1 VVKGDYIF
9 SSLLHSSRLDPVSDF
24 HPITLAKSKFSLFN
38 KENINYSLGK
48 LGFKLE
54 PAGKIRVFAM
64 VDIWTQWLLFPL
76 HRFLQNIV
84 RPLDEDAT
92 FDQIG
97 KLEKK
102 IKDVRS
108 KGIRK
113 AYSYDLSSATD
124 RLPVVL
130 QTVILIPLLGKR
142 AAVHWSNILCNR
154 KYSIPSYIVKK
165 YKLPLSEVTYSVG
178 QPMGALSSWMMLAVA
193 HHIVIQWA
201 SLSAKKWRSRG
212 WYFKDYIVLGD
223 DVVIFNSYVADRYFY
238 IMTNILGVKIGL
250 AKSIVSRSG
259 LHLEFA
265 KKYYVDG
272 ESCNLIPLRD

>member
-113 AYSYDLSSATD
+113 A
-124 RLPVVL
+124 
-130 QTVILIPLLGKR
+130 
-142 AAVHWSNILCNR
+142 
-154 KYSIPSYIVKK
+154 
-165 YKLPLSEVTYSVG
+165 
-178 QPMGALSSWMMLAVA
+178 
-193 HHIVIQWA
+193 
-201 SLSAKKWRSRG
+201 
-212 WYFKDYIVLGD
+212 
-223 DVVIFNSYVADRYFY
+223 
-238 IMTNILGVKIGL
+238 
-250 AKSIVSRSG
+250 
-259 LHLEFA
+259 
-265 KKYYVDG
+265 
-272 ESCNLIPLRD
+272 